1 MYNKPC
7 KHELDCGTTFFLT
20 CRTRGKKKICIHKD
34 VFPIHTSEMVG
45 TIVLTILMALA
56 VMSGIGGGGIIVS
69 LFMEFYKLNT
79 REAIAVTGF
88 TILMGSL
95 TRFIMTINKR
105 HPEKNATVID
115 YSLANIMLPAVLVG
129 SLFGVFINL
138 ILPAILL

>member
-1 MYNKPC
+1 
-7 KHELDCGTTFFLT
+7 
-20 CRTRGKKKICIHKD
+20 
-34 VFPIHTSEMVG
+34 MVG